1 MRYAGMP
8 AGMWTLFRNSFR
20 KNLGDVLGYDREKAG
35 EVTEKAKKDYR
46 MLIRR
51 LPEFEKGDRFKMNIV
66 NCALFSAFCLHM
78 HPKPTLEQMTEF
90 YNRSMMIPAMRFFCW
105 LSGRKKFTAKDIE
118 GMKKTEALRAA
129 DRNPYSWNMIYIP
142 YQDGSGYEARFFR
155 CGICRLMKELNL
167 YEYVPAMCRLD
178 YTMADA
184 SRASRFVREYTL
196 ASGGPYCDCGYKK
209 LN

>member
-1 MRYAGMP
+1 MDAVQKFLP
-8 AGMWTLFRNSFR
+8 E
-20 KNLGDVLGYDREKAG
+20 NLGDVLGYDREKAG

-90 YNRSMMIPAMRFFCW
+90 YNRSMMIPAMRFFCR

-129 DRNPYSWNMIYIP
+129 DRNPYSWNMI
-142 YQDGSGYEARFFR
+142 
-155 CGICRLMKELNL
+155 
-167 YEYVPAMCRLD
+167 
-178 YTMADA
+178 
-184 SRASRFVREYTL
+184 
-196 ASGGPYCDCGYKK
+196 
-209 LN
+209 

>member
-78 HPKPTLEQMTEF
+78 HPRPGVEQMTVF
-90 YNRSMMIPAMRFFCW
+90 YNRSMMIPAVRWFCRQGGNGQ
-105 LSGRKKFTAKDIE
+105 S
-118 GMKKTEALRAA
+118 AA
-129 DRNPYSWNMIYIP
+129 P
-142 YQDGSGYEARFFR
+142 
-155 CGICRLMKELNL
+155 
-167 YEYVPAMCRLD
+167 
-178 YTMADA
+178 
-184 SRASRFVREYTL
+184 FV
-196 ASGGPYCDCGYKK
+196 
-209 LN
+209 